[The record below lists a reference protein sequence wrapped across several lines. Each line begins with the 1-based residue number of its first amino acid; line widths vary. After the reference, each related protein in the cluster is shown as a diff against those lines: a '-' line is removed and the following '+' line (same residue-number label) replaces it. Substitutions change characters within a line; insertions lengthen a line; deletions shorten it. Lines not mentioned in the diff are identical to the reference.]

1 MRQFERRVSTVR
13 LGIDG
18 SVLNRHFAVAGTLSR
33 AANNVATR
41 TPDPTHLNL
50 VAEAA
55 EAGIGNLL
63 RSLPPWRRDGL
74 AVEAGVVKTTLEGS
88 EAVVSDERDYVLAVA
103 SGTVVGMRSLT
114 QPPLSSPWRPQPA
127 TWASPDYDLPVLLG
141 PSAALTLAHVA
152 CSAGA
157 WDNLT
162 LPSGL
167 VSLGWTAASLLP
179 ALDYS
184 FIASEALGEHS
195 FLSVYMSD
203 ENAVQPAGA
212 LNSSPNRNF
221 VVDCATRVSHPDRAC
236 LVESVKHS
244 QWRRGGVL
252 SIRCSDMIE
261 SRGLCCCPAEIS
273 TTWKPAELFGRVVGS
288 VSQNQLGMYHD
299 DFSGQSFGA
308 APFLRLDMTLGELLS
323 RAAAP
328 SFEIAWS

>member
-1 MRQFERRVSTVR
+1 MAS
-13 LGIDG
+13 
-18 SVLNRHFAVAGTLSR
+18 
-33 AANNVATR
+33 
-41 TPDPTHLNL
+41 
-50 VAEAA
+50 
-55 EAGIGNLL
+55 
-63 RSLPPWRRDGL
+63 PWRPR
-74 AVEAGVVKTTLEGS
+74 VKTTLEGS

-103 SGTVVGMRSLT
+103 SGTVVGIRSLT

-152 CSAGA
+152 CCAGA

-162 LPSGL
+162 YLQASSPSAGPRPFAPRARL
-167 VSLGWTAASLLP
+167 FVHRQQSVGR
-179 ALDYS
+179 
-184 FIASEALGEHS
+184 HS

-236 LVESVKHS
+236 LVELVKHS
-244 QWRRGGVL
+244 QWQRGGAL
-252 SIRCSDMIE
+252 SVRCSDMIE
-261 SRGLCCCPAEIS
+261 GRGLCCCPAEIS
-273 TTWKPAELFGRVVGS
+273 TTWKPTELFGRVVGF

-323 RAAAP
+323 RAAP